1 MNTKPYY
8 PETGDLLIAP
18 TVTHVAFVIISFDPS
33 CANKNKAL
41 QVQQLSST
49 GNRKPGYYS
58 VGRWRKDV
66 EYRTNRGWKLIT
78 QPKVGDAIL
87 DSDGKVVITV
97 NEVGVLG
104 DFIDITWACDCG
116 HNHSASIKTWKEM
129 VADALTE
136 GGRYIPMSPAFA
148 AQVKAFARS
157 PRPVV
162 VLDEIFSFAK
172 LQAEAP
178 KFAALLTK
186 LYETKVGFSTSS
198 PKIEDVPAR
207 TPEPIDT
214 DVEIIHPKVEKGAQL
229 IAENERTIIL
239 DVSPDLV
246 RFKTINVI
254 GGNAK
259 TYLRDRIEF
268 VTQISR
274 ALSFKHLIHVA
285 PMEAMPLISWSRGR
299 AVAVERFTITQAPKC
314 KDAATPEESTPATVT
329 PFLSPALPPEEPKT
343 VDNFFTVG
351 SRLISHDRTLTIIEV
366 SPTTLRWHDGKTN
379 GIDYRSRTPDFET
392 RVKMQIAT
400 GQYVYVA
407 PGELPPEITWRGLK
421 AIGVVRRNG
430 KTAGWDLFTPGARM
444 VSVNG
449 VSIITKNDGTHITW
463 TNSWTGMFHIVTIQS
478 FALAAAQQMAT
489 LKSIYVGPG
498 KPLPDIQWTGGI
510 GIIQPKQ
517 VTA

>member
-1 MNTKPYY
+1 MKTKPYY

-18 TVTHVAFVIISFDPS
+18 TYHTYVAFVVVAFDPS

-41 QVQQLSST
+41 QVQQASPTLD
-49 GNRKPGYYS
+49 RKPGYYS
-58 VGRWRKDV
+58 VDRWCKEV
-66 EYRTNRGWKLIT
+66 ERRTNKGWKLVT
-78 QPKVGDAIL
+78 RPQVGDTLL

-104 DFIDITWACDCG
+104 DFVDITWACDCG
-116 HNHSASIKTWKEM
+116 QNHNASNKTWKEL
-129 VADALTE
+129 VADAITE
-136 GGRYIPMSPAFA
+136 GGRYQMVVRPAI
-148 AQVKAFARS
+148 
-157 PRPVV
+157 

-178 KFAALLTK
+178 KFAEFLTK
-186 LYETKVGFSTSS
+186 IYETKVGFSTSS

-214 DVEIIHPKVEKGAQL
+214 DVEIIQPKVEKGSQL
-229 IAENERTIIL
+229 ISETERTIIL

-246 RFKTINVI
+246 RFKTISVI

-299 AVAVERFTITQAPKC
+299 AMAVERFTITQAPQC
-314 KDAATPEESTPATVT
+314 KDAATPKESTPATVT

-343 VDNFFTVG
+343 VDNFFAVG
-351 SRLISHDRTLTIIEV
+351 SRLVSHDRTKTVIEV
-366 SPTTLRWHDGKTN
+366 SPTHVKMHDGVTN
-379 GIDYRSRTPDFET
+379 GIDHYVMTPGFEI
-392 RVKMQIAT
+392 RVKKQIEL

-407 PGELPPEITWRGLK
+407 PGELLPVITWRGLK
-421 AIGVVRRNG
+421 ATGVIRRNG
-430 KTAGWDLFTPGARM
+430 TTAGADMFVPGARM

-449 VSIITKNDGTHITW
+449 VSSITKNDGAHITW
-463 TNSWTGMFHIVTIQS
+463 TNTWTGLFHVVTLQS

-489 LKSIYVGPG
+489 LQSVYVAPG